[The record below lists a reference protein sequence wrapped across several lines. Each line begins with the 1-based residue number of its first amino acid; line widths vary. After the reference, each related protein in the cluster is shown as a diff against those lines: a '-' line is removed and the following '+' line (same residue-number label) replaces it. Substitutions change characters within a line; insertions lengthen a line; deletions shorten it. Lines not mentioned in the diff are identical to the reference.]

1 MKSFFL
7 LTSILS
13 LFFSL
18 SCFGKIVL
26 IDPGHGGEEIGA
38 VGYLDSA
45 REKKVFEKDLSL
57 RLALKVKE
65 LLNRSTTAYLTRSL
79 DRAVT
84 LQERADLADIVK
96 ADLFLSIHFNSSTNP
111 SSHGFELYYLDNNSD
126 VAARKVE
133 KAENLNLKGEE
144 LIINQILVDLVI
156 QKTVEHSK
164 QLASMVHSS
173 VSPYVRTHG
182 ITDRG
187 VKSGLFYVLALSKR
201 PGLLVEAGFVSNPK
215 ELKKIGEEKYLDDI
229 AKGISDGVL
238 KFIRNQK

>member
-1 MKSFFL
+1 M
-7 LTSILS
+7 
-13 LFFSL
+13 
-18 SCFGKIVL
+18 
-26 IDPGHGGEEIGA
+26 
-38 VGYLDSA
+38 
-45 REKKVFEKDLSL
+45 
-57 RLALKVKE
+57 
-65 LLNRSTTAYLTRSL
+65 
-79 DRAVT
+79 
-84 LQERADLADIVK
+84 
-96 ADLFLSIHFNSSTNP
+96 
-111 SSHGFELYYLDNNSD
+111 
-126 VAARKVE
+126 E